1 MPKNNISSYSSLL
14 EKTTFN
20 GTSEI
25 NGFEIEEEFFNV
37 YCFSCTDGFKYN
49 EEDKSCKACPSSM
62 RNCKSYKRFKMFVV
76 KKNYLFILNIKDCN
90 Y

>member
-1 MPKNNISSYSSLL
+1 MVLVRLMALKLRKN
-14 EKTTFN
+14 
-20 GTSEI
+20 
-25 NGFEIEEEFFNV
+25 FFNV

-62 RNCKSYKRFKMFVV
+62 RNCKSYKRFKMFCG
-76 KKNYLFILNIKDCN
+76 KKKLFIYFK